1 MELAVATS
9 ALAPHVIRY
18 CGYREHSADP
28 FRRRELPSGQTTLI
42 ISLGPSLT
50 VGGPGASGGEQ
61 RVTSF
66 VTGLST
72 GPAITEFSGTQHG
85 IEVNLTPPATRMLL
99 GGSMAELADRV
110 VPLEDV
116 LGPEADRLAERLYE
130 APGWAERFALLDAVL
145 GRRLAAAPDPA
156 PDAVWAWRRLR
167 ETHGRLPIG
176 RLVAEIGCS
185 HRHLGV
191 RLREHVGLAPKAA
204 ARVLRFDRAVT
215 LMRADAGRWADIA
228 AACGYADQ
236 PHLTRDF
243 RDFAG
248 ATPGELLAEVNFL
261 QDTPPPPP

>member
-1 MELAVATS
+1 MESVVAAS
-9 ALAPHVIRY
+9 VLAPHVLRY
-18 CGYREHSADP
+18 CGYREHSAGAL
-28 FRRRELPSGQTTLI
+28 RRRELPSGQTTLI
-42 ISLGPSLT
+42 ISLGPAIT
-50 VGGPGASGGEQ
+50 VGGPGAGGREQ

-72 GPAITEFSGTQHG
+72 GPAMTEFSGVQHG

-110 VPLEDV
+110 VALADV
-116 LGPEADRLAERLYE
+116 LGPEADRLAERLYD
-130 APGWAERFALLDAVL
+130 APGWPERFALLDEVL
-145 GRRLAAAPDPA
+145 GRRLAAAPAPA

-176 RLVAEIGCS
+176 ELVAEIGCS

-215 LMRADAGRWADIA
+215 LMRADAGRWAEIA

-243 RDFAG
+243 RDLAG
-248 ATPGELLAEVNFL
+248 ATPGELLAEVKFL
-261 QDTPPPPP
+261 QDGAPPQP